1 MNYVFN
7 TIYTFRQVWNMDI
20 IICIFRA
27 IVLMAEEDFS
37 NAFFTLDYFIKN
49 KALNF

>member
-37 NAFFTLDYFIKN
+37 NVFFYVGLFHQE
-49 KALNF
+49 